1 MTTGLV
7 RADNKID
14 SLAVNQIEIVA
25 SHAIN
30 ASRLETGAIKS
41 IPKSFILLASK
52 YNNNIYFAA
61 NYVAIWTSLVLRL
74 FGLFNVDF
82 VAAFGLFLLQLSYF
96 HRHEF
101 RSRFNHTALHLVYFL
116 SLFFSSLGRSIA

>member
-14 SLAVNQIEIVA
+14 SLAVNQNEIVA

-52 YNNNIYFAA
+52 YNNIIIILPQITWPY
-61 NYVAIWTSLVLRL
+61 
-74 FGLFNVDF
+74 GPD
-82 VAAFGLFLLQLSYF
+82 
-96 HRHEF
+96 
-101 RSRFNHTALHLVYFL
+101 
-116 SLFFSSLGRSIA
+116 